1 MEIVANLSMLFTELP
16 LLQRVR
22 AAAAAGFNAVEIQF
36 PYAVPALQLKEEL
49 ERCGMP
55 LLLINLPAGDLMQG
69 GQGIACD
76 PQARPQFAEAL
87 DEALSYAMMVRPQMV
102 NVLAGRLAEGVSWG
116 RALATLAANLREAAQ
131 AFDRL
136 HIKVLCEAIN
146 PLDMPGFLI
155 NTPQHLHE
163 LLTEVQHDNCF
174 AQLDV
179 YHMARQGIS
188 TEQALAVLGDKIA
201 HVQFADCPGRGE
213 PGTGQ
218 IDFMAM
224 LQALKCAGY
233 SGALAAEYR
242 PSMSTLNSLAWMH
255 SAPFAKQG

>member
-16 LLQRVR
+16 VLQRVR
-22 AAAAAGFNAVEIQF
+22 AAKAAGFAGVEIQF

-49 ERCGMP
+49 ERCAMP

-69 GQGIACD
+69 GNGIACD
-76 PQARPQFAEAL
+76 PQTRPQFAEAL
-87 DEALSYAMMVRPQMV
+87 DEALSYALMVRPRMV
-102 NVLAGRLAEGVSWG
+102 NVLAGRLAEGASRG

-155 NTPQHLHE
+155 NTPQHLYD
-163 LLTEVQHDNCF
+163 LLTEVKHANCF

-179 YHMARQGIS
+179 YHMARQGIGI
-188 TEQALAVLGDKIA
+188 EQALAVLGDKVA

-218 IDFMAM
+218 VDFVAMAQV
-224 LQALKCAGY
+224 LQQAGY
-233 SGALAAEYR
+233 TGALAAEYR
-242 PSMSTLNSLAWMH
+242 PNNSTQSSLAWLQR
-255 SAPFAKQG
+255 APFAR

>member
-1 MEIVANLSMLFTELP
+1 MDIVANLSMLFTELP

-22 AAAAAGFNAVEIQF
+22 AAKAVGFSGVEIQF

-49 ERCGMP
+49 ERCAMP
-55 LLLINLPAGDLMQG
+55 LVLINLPAADLMQG
-69 GQGIACD
+69 GNGLACD
-76 PQARPQFAEAL
+76 PQTGPQFAEAL
-87 DEALSYAMMVRPQMV
+87 DEALSYALMVRPRMV
-102 NVLAGRLAEGVSWG
+102 NVLAGRLAEGISRG

-136 HIKVLCEAIN
+136 QIKVVCEAIN

-155 NTPQHLHE
+155 NTPQHLHD
-163 LLTEVQHDNCF
+163 LLTEVRHPNCF

-188 TEQALAVLGDKIA
+188 TEQALAVLGEKVA

-218 IDFMAM
+218 LDFIAMA
-224 LQALKCAGY
+224 QALQQAGY
-233 SGALAAEYR
+233 TGVLAAEYR
-242 PSMSTLNSLAWMH
+242 PSTSTQASLTWLQR
-255 SAPFAKQG
+255 APFAH